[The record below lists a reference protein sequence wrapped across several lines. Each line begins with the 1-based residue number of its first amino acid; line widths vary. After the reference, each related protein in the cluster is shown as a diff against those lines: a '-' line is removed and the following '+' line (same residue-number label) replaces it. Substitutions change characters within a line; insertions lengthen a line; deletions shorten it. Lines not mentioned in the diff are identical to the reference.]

1 MPNLTWRTIPP
12 AAIVPPYL
20 PPVLTP
26 IQFVSVPSFRAVRV
40 RPPSP
45 RPEKRRQIFLPGRVC
60 VPPTSPRH
68 AFASPRHR
76 PTHVDNVA
84 RQSINKVRHRR
95 RRKPA
100 ACVVKSSVRLVLIRP
115 PREAAG
121 RHRCWRWRRAAD
133 GGRRGAVPNQVITAI
148 ACLGLSGSRLR
159 GRKQQNRIKVS
170 LRRRRQPS
178 PPRRRAL
185 FF

>member
-1 MPNLTWRTIPP
+1 LANYSSSSYSATLSTSRFDSDPVRLRVVVPCRARTSPLPTPGEAETNIPSRP
-12 AAIVPPYL
+12 C
-20 PPVLTP
+20 
-26 IQFVSVPSFRAVRV
+26 VSA
-40 RPPSP
+40 
-45 RPEKRRQIFLPGRVC
+45 
-60 VPPTSPRH
+60 PTSPRH

-84 RQSINKVRHRR
+84 RQSINKLGIDRR

-100 ACVVKSSVRLVLIRP
+100 ACVVKSSVRLLLIRP

-121 RHRCWRWRRAAD
+121 RHRCWREPPTE
-133 GGRRGAVPNQVITAI
+133 GGVRRGEERRGDVRNQVITAI
-148 ACLGLSGSRLR
+148 ARLSGSRLR

-170 LRRRRQPS
+170 LRRRRRPPS